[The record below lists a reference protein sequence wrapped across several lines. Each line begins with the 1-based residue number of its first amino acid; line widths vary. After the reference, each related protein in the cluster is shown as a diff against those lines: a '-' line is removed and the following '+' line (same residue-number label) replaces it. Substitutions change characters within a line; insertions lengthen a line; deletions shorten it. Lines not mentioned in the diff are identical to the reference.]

1 MTQLNLS
8 LRKNLLAPL
17 LVSMACFMFTAC
29 NHDSGVH
36 QQVLDRIAHAEEML
50 DKVDLDSCII
60 LLQET
65 YDFSQSKNYQ
75 WGMAE
80 ACLDM
85 ARTYFMADNVDS
97 ALAMLDKGMAVYEVM
112 PDSVKGE
119 YYAEYAAEYGAKGE
133 MRTALSYIRQAL
145 PLIKV
150 NGDDEGYCITCANAG
165 IYYRHMGMNDSALYY
180 YQEGLDL
187 AVKTGDLESQAMLA
201 NNIAVLYGEMERYDE
216 SLKFIDKAIENAEK
230 VGDEHEIVSCYGTKG
245 DMLVLSE
252 RFEEAADVLLK
263 AFPRTDSTTNPVYT
277 KARLITPLLKALYH
291 SKRPEHRAQYPRF
304 MALSEQLISQIE
316 PNSVQGS
323 GLLMT
328 RMALQ
333 IDEKQYAQAMQSI
346 GQIEQIMQHQVAMPL
361 NKFYGNK
368 AKCLA
373 GLGRYQEAYDVLSKA
388 YDASDSIKNKE
399 ISDKLSQLT
408 NSYEMV
414 QKELEVSRLSQQHER
429 NKTRITIL
437 VAILL
442 ALLAA
447 LGALALWTRQRRQQA
462 RMRETRRWVEGVEQE
477 RARFARELHDGAC
490 NDLLAIGMQL
500 HGDKPDTAQI
510 GQQISTLRATLRNLS
525 HELMPPQFTQGVRLD
540 QALQYYLSHIDSPK
554 VDFRAVGEGWDMIPA
569 DTAYQVYRITQEAM
583 GNIITHQ
590 PAAQVE
596 VTLTPTTLHIVSQG
610 EKLEGDGSGI
620 GLQSMKG
627 RADSIG
633 AGMKTTSEG
642 DTFIVELDFPGK
654 ERNS

>member
-1 MTQLNLS
+1 MKHLS
-8 LRKNLLAPL
+8 IAI
-17 LVSMACFMFTAC
+17 VAMAVLCVIQAGC
-29 NHDSGVH
+29 RHEEKGIH
-36 QQVLDRIAHAEEML
+36 EQVLDRIAQAEEML
-50 DKVDLDSCII
+50 DEVDLDSSITI
-60 LLQET
+60 LQQA
-65 YDFSQSKNYQ
+65 YDFSASKNYQ

-80 ACLDM
+80 ACLDIG
-85 ARTYFMADNVDS
+85 RCYFMMDNPDS
-97 ALAMLDKGMAVYEVM
+97 ALAMLDKGMKVFPAM
-112 PDSVKGE
+112 PDSMRAE
-119 YYAEYAAEYGAKGE
+119 YYADYAADFAVIGE
-133 MRTALSYIRQAL
+133 VRKAVTYMRQAL
-145 PLIKV
+145 PLIKES
-150 NGDDEGYCITCANAG
+150 GDDESYCITCANIG
-165 IYYRHMGMNDSALYY
+165 IQYRHMGMNDSAVYF
-180 YQEGLDL
+180 YQQGLDL
-187 AVKTGDLESQAMLA
+187 AVKMGDLESQAMLA
-201 NNIAVLYGEMERYDE
+201 NNLAVLYGDMGRYEE
-216 SLKFIDKAIENAEK
+216 SLNLADKAISNSRSI
-230 VGDEHEIVSCYGTKG
+230 GDVHEEISDIGTKG
-245 DMLVLSE
+245 DILVLSE
-252 RFEEAADVLLK
+252 RYEEAADALLD
-263 AFPRTDSTTNPVYT
+263 AYLRSDSVSNPLT
-277 KARLITPLLKALYH
+277 IKARLLSPLLKALYH
-291 SKRPEHRAQYPRF
+291 SKRPEHKALYPRY
-304 MALSEQLISQIE
+304 MAQCEQLIPQLN

-328 RMALQ
+328 QLTLQ
-333 IDEKQYAQAMQSI
+333 VDEKQYNQGLKTLALIEGIHPMQIATSR
-346 GQIEQIMQHQVAMPL
+346 
-361 NKFYGNK
+361 NKFYSNK

-373 GLGRYQEAYDVLSKA
+373 GLGRYQEAYQALDEA
-388 YDASDSIKNKE
+388 YLAADSIKNKE

-408 NSYEMV
+408 ASYEMM

-500 HGDKPDTAQI
+500 HGDMPDTAQI

-554 VDFRAVGEGWDMIPA
+554 VDFRAVGEGWDMISA
-569 DTAYQVYRITQEAM
+569 DTAYQVYRITQEAI

-590 PAAQVE
+590 PEAQV
-596 VTLTPTTLHIVSQG
+596 VVSLTPAMLHIVSKG
-610 EKLEGDGSGI
+610 EKRQGDGSGI

-633 AGMKTTSEG
+633 ASIKMTDEG
-642 DTFIVELDFPGK
+642 DAFTVQLDFPGK
-654 ERNS
+654 GRNS